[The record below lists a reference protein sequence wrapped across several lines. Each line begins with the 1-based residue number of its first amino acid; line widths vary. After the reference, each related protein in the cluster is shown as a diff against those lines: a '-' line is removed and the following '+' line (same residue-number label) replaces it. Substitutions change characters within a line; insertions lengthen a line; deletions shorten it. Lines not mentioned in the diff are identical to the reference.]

1 MDERINGQHQ
11 NTLEKTRP
19 YMNLMKQM
27 KFFDSY
33 MINSDTKR
41 KLSETVFKLKGDLEL
56 GHKTLS

>member
-1 MDERINGQHQ
+1 MS
-11 NTLEKTRP
+11 
-19 YMNLMKQM
+19 LMKQM